1 MRNSC
6 QIVVQRD
13 NAPPVSVF
21 GLSFLVPNRAFFV
34 ASGEWVYATYDSVA
48 PGQFAAAAA
57 ITFGIGNFDSFIQ
70 RLVWFDAGTGRVD
83 YDGHASTTVFLPC
96 NATCLGRRRES
107 NKEKKRKRERDGNLR
122 RDSCECAN
130 EVKTQRVLVKTTD
143 IHERIYASAK
153 GGGERVIFLTKNL

>member
-1 MRNSC
+1 MLRRLAVLAFAILLLLIIASA
-6 QIVVQRD
+6 QQLSIVVQRD

-21 GLSFLVPNRAFFV
+21 SLSFLVPNRAFFV

-107 NKEKKRKRERDGNLR
+107 NKEKKEREK
-122 RDSCECAN
+122 EMATCA
-130 EVKTQRVLVKTTD
+130 ETR
-143 IHERIYASAK
+143 ASVQT
-153 GGGERVIFLTKNL
+153 R